1 MLLHGYIDESVDKK
15 QNIFTL
21 SCLMS
26 KPSQWL
32 WLERRWK
39 TYLNGVNKTLKK
51 QGRQQISH
59 YHASYCR
66 NCQGEFKGWTRDEQI
81 ALTKGLLAIMKRTP
95 LNRFYLGLK

>member
-1 MLLHGYIDESVDKK
+1 VLLHGYIDESVDKK

-51 QGRQQISH
+51 AGSPADQSLPRI
-59 YHASYCR
+59 
-66 NCQGEFKGWTRDEQI
+66 
-81 ALTKGLLAIMKRTP
+81 LLPQLPR
-95 LNRFYLGLK
+95 